1 MQVVRFT
8 PNDRDRWFNEI
19 LENDDTALE
28 ERLLALPTVNPEFN
42 VSSDTMNLSCVWLA
56 HAIFISHRI
65 TEKDKHQAMID
76 VMLVL
81 QYKFLTSRLFR
92 HFKFPADPAVAEAAY
107 AELSYKYAIKKHGNW
122 LAALTARAEEII
134 AKVNDRE
141 RESIHYQTITKMDN
155 DDDVIYMLNDT
166 QGRIRDALKNIY
178 GVFLR
183 VHKEGGR
190 IVSTSMLVEHDG
202 ESILLDKSKN
212 LLAYGRYINAIVSD
226 KNSFI
231 REELTSLI
239 EKIMHTMSPRFFM
252 ETLVWMSYNYRQ
264 SGAQVIEEILNETLI
279 HSFDYLGHHRSALR
293 NSHDLPGL
301 ISTLCGVYKASRST
315 DPALLSLRE
324 KVESVVRKATGSK
337 NGGIVSSVRT
347 GILLYIVLRTFTM
360 QHYTANT

>member
-1 MQVVRFT
+1 M
-8 PNDRDRWFNEI
+8 
-19 LENDDTALE
+19 
-28 ERLLALPTVNPEFN
+28 
-42 VSSDTMNLSCVWLA
+42 
-56 HAIFISHRI
+56 
-65 TEKDKHQAMID
+65 
-76 VMLVL
+76 
-81 QYKFLTSRLFR
+81 
-92 HFKFPADPAVAEAAY
+92 
-107 AELSYKYAIKKHGNW
+107 
-122 LAALTARAEEII
+122 TARAEEII